1 MDILSIIN
9 KVYAERIKDDLTR
22 FTSRLLAARA
32 PGADVDA
39 EAIELIEAMEAL
51 EKSLKTSR
59 GILRDAEEDEMQ
71 ENGTLWFESENYEA
85 GLSRKARQPI
95 ITDDAAL
102 RAGHPELFEPQPD
115 KLNRSALIKALK
127 TGAHING
134 ATLSNGGGMSLVIRG
149 KKGKVA

>member
-39 EAIELIEAMEAL
+39 EAIEIIEAMEAA
-51 EKSLKTSR
+51 EKAFKVGRRILKDSVEA
-59 GILRDAEEDEMQ
+59 DMQ
-71 ENGTLWFESENYEA
+71 ENGILWFESQNYKA
-85 GLSRKARQPI
+85 GLSRRPRQPI

-102 RAGHPELFEPQPD
+102 RAGHPELFDPQPD

-149 KKGKVA
+149 KKGILA

>member
-22 FTSRLLAARA
+22 FTSRLLAARV
-32 PGADVDA
+32 PGANVDA
-39 EAIELIEAMEAL
+39 EAIELIEAMEAV
-51 EKSLKTSR
+51 EKSMKAAR
-59 GILRDAEEDEMQ
+59 GILREAEEADMQ
-71 ENGTLWFESENYEA
+71 ENGILGFESENYEA
-85 GLSRKARQPI
+85 SLSRKPRQPI
-95 ITDDAAL
+95 ITDDAKL
-102 RAGHPELFEPQPD
+102 RADHPELFEPQPD
-115 KLNRSALIKALK
+115 KLNRSALIKALE